1 MTSRLPVALTRQAI
15 AAATGE
21 RAFQAGAQYVRE
33 GRVLKAERI
42 GETEIVA
49 TVRGSDKMPY
59 TQTITLDGRAIDG
72 YCTCPVGFNCKH
84 VAAAMLKLLERG
96 PLIVTGPGD
105 IAPKAGPALSRHPAP
120 ALGSSQTSP
129 AAAPKPNLSPDL
141 RLWLD
146 RLKTIDTEA
155 QEAASAGRTLERAQR
170 VIYVLSS
177 ERQGRRL
184 PMLSVRV
191 LVGRLLKNGEVS
203 ASAQSASLDSAFTQH
218 RPAYLTAED
227 AQIFRLLKWSKHELG
242 FYFAAKSH
250 VIAGAAGAEVLSAIL
265 ATGRARLQKING
277 LALMTGP
284 ARPARFVW
292 QEDDDGAFWP
302 DLTAPDEASCLS
314 TDPAIYLDP
323 ANGDVGP
330 LDAGLPAAQLRALL
344 TAPPVS
350 PAAAVELRSAMA
362 KAGPQL
368 AALAPP
374 PPRPVEQIVARPVPQ
389 LVLMGLDVAAES
401 HDNGYGRRR
410 HRQHTSAKERIG
422 VARLRFLY
430 PEEIVVPLGETRSV
444 LRQRVNGRLFALVRD
459 TAHEADC
466 FTDLLGLGF
475 DALDM
480 TRSKVPK
487 GHEDDLEPGDGQDQW
502 IDFLLDDLP
511 DLQAKGW
518 QVDITDSFPVRIAQA
533 SGDMSVRIGEAV
545 RDSSGIDWFNL
556 DCGVLVDG
564 VAVDLTDAIANL
576 IRARSWGSGEG
587 PAPDDGE
594 NFLLPLPD
602 GRLLSCPV
610 DRMKAMMAGLL
621 RLFDGAPSQGGK
633 GGPLRFKAN
642 HSADLAEL
650 EAVTAGLGV
659 VWTGAERLR
668 TLGLALRAAMADG
681 GSLPAISVPEGFLA
695 RLRSYQQTGLNWL
708 GFLRSSGFGAVLADD
723 MGLGKTVQTLALL
736 AVENAAGRLDK
747 PALVVAPT
755 SLLGNWQREAAHFV
769 PGLKVMVSHG
779 LERKKGFGAFTSHDL
794 VITSYPL
801 VARDHAVLNEVH
813 WSVLVLDEAQLL
825 KNPDAETTQ
834 RIDALK
840 ADWRLALSGTPVQN
854 NLTEI
859 WSLFHLINKGLL
871 GERKAFQSFYRTPI
885 EKKGDAQRS
894 ALLARRVR
902 PFILRRTKAEV
913 ARDLPPKTEI
923 TETVELEGAQR
934 DLYETIRLA
943 MQKKVRDALAR
954 QGLARSHIIVLDALL
969 KLRQAALDPRL
980 VKGQEAKAEAGSA
993 KLRRLMELLTILAA
1007 EQRRV
1012 VVFSQFTSMLD
1023 LIEEQLDAGA
1033 IGFVRLDGQSR
1044 DRTEL
1049 TRQFQ
1054 DGDAPVFLVS
1064 LKAGGVGL
1072 NLTAA
1077 DTVIL
1082 FDPWWNPA
1090 VEDQA
1095 IDRVHR
1101 IGQGKPV
1108 FVHRLVATG
1117 TVEEKMDALKAKKRQ
1132 IAASLFDADGQIT
1145 GALTEADLEELLG

>member
-1 MTSRLPVALTRQAI
+1 VTFTRQAI

-21 RAFQAGAQYVRE
+21 RALQAGAQYVRE

-42 GETEIVA
+42 GETEIAA
-49 TVRGSDKMPY
+49 TVRGGDKAPY

-72 YCTCPVGFNCKH
+72 FCTCPVGFNCKH

-96 PLIVTGPGD
+96 PLIVTRPGG
-105 IAPKAGPALSRHPAP
+105 IAPKTGPALSGQP
-120 ALGSSQTSP
+120 ALARGSPQSRPTE
-129 AAAPKPNLSPDL
+129 APKPTLSPDL
-141 RLWLD
+141 RRWLD
-146 RLKTIDTEA
+146 SVKAVDTEA
-155 QEAASAGRTLERAQR
+155 HEVAPAGRTLERAECI
-170 VIYVLSS
+170 IYVLSS
-177 ERQGRRL
+177 ERQGPRL
-184 PMLSVRV
+184 PMLSVRA
-191 LVGRLLKNGEVS
+191 LVGRRLKNGELS
-203 ASAQSASLDSAFTQH
+203 ASARSASLDSAFTPH

-227 AQIFRLLKWSKHELG
+227 VQIFRLLKWSQHQLG
-242 FYFAAKSH
+242 YHFAAKGH

-265 ATGRARLQKING
+265 ATGRARHQKING
-277 LALMTGP
+277 LALMAGP

-292 QEDDDGAFWP
+292 QEDDDGVFWP

-323 ANGDVGP
+323 ADGDVGP

-362 KAGPQL
+362 KAVPQL

-374 PPRPVEQIVARPVPQ
+374 LPRPVEQIAARPVPQ
-389 LVLMGLDVAAES
+389 LVLMGLDVAAAS
-401 HDNGYGRRR
+401 YANRYGRRG
-410 HRQHTSAKERIG
+410 HRQQTSAKERIG

-444 LRQRVNGRLFALVRD
+444 LRQRVNGRLFSLVRD

-466 FTDLLGLGF
+466 FTDLLSLGF
-475 DALDM
+475 HALDM
-480 TRSKVPK
+480 TRSRVPK
-487 GHEDDLEPGDGQDQW
+487 GHEDDLEPVDGQEQW

-518 QVDITDSFPVRIAQA
+518 QVDITGSFPVRIAQA
-533 SGDMSVRIGEAV
+533 GGDMSVRIGEAV
-545 RDSSGIDWFNL
+545 RDSSGIDWFSL

-564 VAVDLTDAIANL
+564 VAVDLTDAIATL

-587 PAPDDGE
+587 PALDDGR

-602 GRLLSCPV
+602 GRLLSCPA
-610 DRMKAMMAGLL
+610 DRMRAMVAGLL
-621 RLFDGAPSQGGK
+621 RLFDDVPSQGGK

-681 GSLPAISVPEGFLA
+681 GSLPVISPPEGFLA
-695 RLRSYQQTGLNWL
+695 KLRSYQQTGLNWL
-708 GFLRSSGFGAVLADD
+708 GFLRGSGFGAVLADD

-736 AVENAAGRLDK
+736 AVEKAAGRLDK
-747 PALVVAPT
+747 PALVIAPT

-801 VARDHAVLNEVH
+801 VARDHAVLAEVH

-834 RIDALK
+834 RIDGLK

-854 NLTEI
+854 NLTEV

-1033 IGFVRLDGQSR
+1033 IGFVRLDGQQPRS
-1044 DRTEL
+1044 DRT
-1049 TRQFQ
+1049 
-1054 DGDAPVFLVS
+1054 DA
-1064 LKAGGVGL
+1064 
-1072 NLTAA
+1072 
-1077 DTVIL
+1077 
-1082 FDPWWNPA
+1082 
-1090 VEDQA
+1090 A
-1095 IDRVHR
+1095 ISGR
-1101 IGQGKPV
+1101 
-1108 FVHRLVATG
+1108 
-1117 TVEEKMDALKAKKRQ
+1117 
-1132 IAASLFDADGQIT
+1132 
-1145 GALTEADLEELLG
+1145 